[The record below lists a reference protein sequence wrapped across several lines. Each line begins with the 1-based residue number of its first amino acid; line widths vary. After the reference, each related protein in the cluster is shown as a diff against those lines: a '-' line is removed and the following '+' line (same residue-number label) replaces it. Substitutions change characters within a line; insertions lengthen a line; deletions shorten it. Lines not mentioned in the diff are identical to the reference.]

1 MYCRVSSTI
10 FGLSS
15 LPGRLWKGPTATD
28 TKAQEA
34 MMKGISKTAHAGFSP
49 LIPAVL
55 APPEVITQA
64 VGLGF
69 IPPPLNPTGARLE
82 TKELAPGV
90 YGLLSSKPP
99 VDNSGFVVGEH
110 GVLGIGAPINGAM
123 AGLIQTAVRQVTNK
137 PILYGVNTNYHGDHT
152 FGNYAFPPETLIV
165 AQQKTAE
172 SMRDF
177 EREKQLLLPTVG
189 NDPTVFGD
197 VRLRLPDVVL
207 DEYLELDLGG
217 RVVELHHFG
226 HGNTPGDT
234 VVYVPEARVA
244 WTGNLILGEGFI
256 PFLIEGGAGAYLETM
271 AKFTHT
277 LEVGTIVPGHLAL
290 TSGAILGRYMA
301 YLRELIE
308 SVSQAIRAGQN
319 LEEAIAGTP
328 LGQQYTQDTAG
339 SDSPLLAQFVAFRA
353 GIHRWNVWRTYQGM
367 NADAARSRAGT
378 LTRFAPGE
386 PGVRAA

>member
-1 MYCRVSSTI
+1 
-10 FGLSS
+10 
-15 LPGRLWKGPTATD
+15 
-28 TKAQEA
+28 
-34 MMKGISKTAHAGFSP
+34 MKGISKTAHAGFSP

-55 APPEVITQA
+55 VPPEVFTQA
-64 VGLGF
+64 PPGF
-69 IPPPLNPTGARLE
+69 IPPPLNPSGARLE

-110 GVLGIGAPINGAM
+110 GVLVIDAHINGAM
-123 AGLIQTAVRQVTNK
+123 AGRIQTAVRQVTNK
-137 PILYGVNTNYHGDHT
+137 PILYVVNTNYHGDHT
-152 FGNYAFPPETLIV
+152 FGNYAFPAETLIV

-172 SMRDF
+172 CMRDI
-177 EREKQLLLPTVG
+177 EREKRFLLPTVD
-189 NDPTVFGD
+189 NDATVFGD

-217 RVVELHHFG
+217 RVVELYHFG

-244 WTGNLILGEGFI
+244 WTGNLIAGEGFI

-277 LEVGTIVPGHLAL
+277 LEVGTLVPGHGVLA
-290 TSGAILGRYMA
+290 SGAILGRYLP
-301 YLRELIE
+301 YLSELIE
-308 SVSQAIRAGQN
+308 AVRKALRAGQT
-319 LEEAIAGTP
+319 LEEALAATP
-328 LGQQYTQDTAG
+328 LGQAYMQDTAG
-339 SDSPLLAQFVAFRA
+339 TDSPFAAQFAAFRA

-367 NADAARSRAGT
+367 K
-378 LTRFAPGE
+378 GE
-386 PGVRAA
+386 PT

>member
-1 MYCRVSSTI
+1 
-10 FGLSS
+10 
-15 LPGRLWKGPTATD
+15 
-28 TKAQEA
+28 
-34 MMKGISKTAHAGFSP
+34 MKGISKTAHAGFSP

-55 APPEVITQA
+55 VPPEVFTQA
-64 VGLGF
+64 PPGF
-69 IPPPLNPTGARLE
+69 IPPPLNPSGARLE

-110 GVLGIGAPINGAM
+110 GVLVIDAHINGAM

-137 PILYGVNTNYHGDHT
+137 PILYVVNTNYHGDHT
-152 FGNYAFPPETLIV
+152 FGNYAFPQETLIV

-177 EREKQLLLPTVG
+177 EREKQFLLPTVD

-217 RVVELHHFG
+217 RVVELYHFG

-234 VVYVPEARVA
+234 VVFVPEARVA
-244 WTGNLILGEGFI
+244 WTGNLIAGEGFI

-277 LEVGTIVPGHLAL
+277 LEVATIVPGHGLL
-290 TSGAILGRYMA
+290 TSGTILGRHLP
-301 YLRELIE
+301 YLSELIE
-308 SVSQAIRAGQN
+308 AVRKAIRAGQS
-319 LEEAIAGTP
+319 LEEAIAATP

-339 SDSPLLAQFVAFRA
+339 SNSPLLPQFVAFRA

-367 NADAARSRAGT
+367 KGDPTYRGPEAAYAATHEKNAMFVLG
-378 LTRFAPGE
+378 
-386 PGVRAA
+386 

>member
-1 MYCRVSSTI
+1 
-10 FGLSS
+10 
-15 LPGRLWKGPTATD
+15 
-28 TKAQEA
+28 
-34 MMKGISKTAHAGFSP
+34 MKGISKTAHAGFSP

-55 APPEVITQA
+55 VPPEVFTQA
-64 VGLGF
+64 PPGF
-69 IPPPLNPTGARLE
+69 IPPPLNPSGARLE

-110 GVLGIGAPINGAM
+110 GVLVIDAHINGAM

-137 PILYGVNTNYHGDHT
+137 PILYVVNTNYHGDHT

-177 EREKQLLLPTVG
+177 EREKRFLLPTVD

-217 RVVELHHFG
+217 RVVELYHFG

-234 VVYVPEARVA
+234 VVFVPEARVA
-244 WTGNLILGEGFI
+244 WTGNLIAGEGFI

-277 LEVGTIVPGHLAL
+277 LEVATIVPGHGLL
-290 TSGAILGRYMA
+290 TSGTILGRHLP
-301 YLRELIE
+301 YLSELIE
-308 SVSQAIRAGQN
+308 SVRKAIRAGQN
-319 LEEAIAGTP
+319 LEEAIAANP
-328 LGQQYTQDTAG
+328 LGQQYTKDIAG
-339 SDSPLLAQFVAFRA
+339 SDSPLVAQFVAFRV

-367 NADAARSRAGT
+367 KGDPTYRGPEAAYAATHEKNAMFVLG
-378 LTRFAPGE
+378 
-386 PGVRAA
+386 